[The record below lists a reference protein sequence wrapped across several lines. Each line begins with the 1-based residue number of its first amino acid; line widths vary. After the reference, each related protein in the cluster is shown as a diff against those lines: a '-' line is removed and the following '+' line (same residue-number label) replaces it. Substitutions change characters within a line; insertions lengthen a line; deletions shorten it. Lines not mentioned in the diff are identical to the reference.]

1 MKKLGDALGILILL
15 MIVISFLTVLVHYLF
30 NVISIPVQELIVY
43 LHSSVFMLGIV
54 YAYHHNKHVRIDIFY
69 QNLAAKNQKQI
80 NQAGTILLL
89 IPLFVFIFYVSFDYV
104 LSSWSKLEGSPESG
118 GLPFVYGLKTLILI
132 LPVSMILLSIYKV
145 FRKD

>member
-1 MKKLGDALGILILL
+1 MKKLGDVLAILILL

-30 NVISIPVQELIVY
+30 NVISIPVQELIIY

-69 QNLAAKNQKQI
+69 QNLAVNKKKKI
-80 NQAGTILLL
+80 NQLGTILLL
-89 IPLFVFIFYVSFDYV
+89 IPLFVFIFYASFDYV
-104 LSSWSKLEGSPESG
+104 FSSWSKLEGSPESG

-132 LPVSMILLSIYKV
+132 LPVSMILLSIFKI
-145 FRKD
+145 FRKG

>member
-15 MIVISFLTVLVHYLF
+15 MIIISFLTVLVHYLF

-43 LHSSVFMLGIV
+43 LHSAVFMLGIV

-69 QNLAAKNQKQI
+69 QNLGAKKQKQI

-89 IPLFVFIFYVSFDYV
+89 IPLFVFIFYVSFNYV

-132 LPVSMILLSIYKV
+132 LPISMILLSIFKF